1 MVRCVHRLTLLH
13 RLFDAF
19 GSILWGGKKNRRS
32 DNNVALSAETYL
44 VYVVVE
50 YGSALAMKTYGTAA
64 PIAHGYRR
72 FLYFTCVLLMVIRA

>member
-1 MVRCVHRLTLLH
+1 M
-13 RLFDAF
+13 A
-19 GSILWGGKKNRRS
+19 GGKKKNRRS